1 MSIFLTSDT
10 HFNNDNII
18 KYCDRPFLDHNDMNQ
33 ALITNW
39 NSVVK
44 PEDTVY
50 HLGDFIMGLADNTA
64 SILHRLNGHI
74 HLVRGNH
81 DTQRK
86 LAIYEQYPEKITVHD
101 VAYLPYK
108 GLFFV
113 MCHFP
118 LENEAFYDMVVR
130 DNSEVVLCHGH
141 VHNHE
146 PFYNT
151 LTHTFNLSVD
161 VTNFTPVALDN
172 IYEIVKA
179 DFIKKGV
186 WRNESD
192 GSM

>member
-1 MSIFLTSDT
+1 
-10 HFNNDNII
+10 
-18 KYCDRPFLDHNDMNQ
+18 MNET
-33 ALITNW
+33 LIANW

-81 DTQRK
+81 DTLRK

-108 GLFFV
+108 GLYFV

-186 WRNESD
+186 WRD

>member
-18 KYCDRPFLDHNDMNQ
+18 KYCDRPFFNHKDMNQ
-33 ALITNW
+33 ALIANW

-86 LAIYEQYPEKITVHD
+86 LAIYEQYPEKIT
-101 VAYLPYK
+101 
-108 GLFFV
+108 

-186 WRNESD
+186 WRND
-192 GSM
+192 NGSM

>member
-18 KYCDRPFLDHNDMNQ
+18 RYCNRPFRNHKDMNE
-33 ALITNW
+33 ALIANW

-50 HLGDFIMGLADNTA
+50 HLGDFIMGLADNTV

-81 DTQRK
+81 DTRRK

-108 GLFFV
+108 GLFLV

-118 LENEAFYDMVVR
+118 LENEAFYD
-130 DNSEVVLCHGH
+130 NSEVVLCHGH
-141 VHNHE
+141 VHDHE

-161 VTNFTPVALDN
+161 VTNFTPVPVDN

-186 WRNESD
+186 WRDESN

>member
-10 HFNNDNII
+10 HFNNDSII
-18 KYCDRPFLDHNDMNQ
+18 KYCDRPFLDHKDMNET
-33 ALITNW
+33 LIANW

-50 HLGDFIMGLADNTA
+50 HLGDFIMGMADNTA
-64 SILHRLNGHI
+64 SILHQLNGYI

-81 DTQRK
+81 DTLRK
-86 LAIYEQYPEKITVHD
+86 LAIYQQYPEKITVHD

-108 GLFFV
+108 GLYFV

-118 LENEAFYDMVVR
+118 LENEAFYDMVAR
-130 DNSEVVLCHGH
+130 VLCHGH

-179 DFIKKGV
+179 DFIKK
-186 WRNESD
+186 
-192 GSM
+192 